1 MIGAFRF
8 DQAECEESANYLTAV
23 RSCFSHTAMDYVYQ
37 IGLLQGRKRFVVLDT
52 VSVDKSNITTL

>member
-1 MIGAFRF
+1 MTGAFRF

-52 VSVDKSNITTL
+52 VISK